1 MEVESLLLFTLHNPE
16 ILKELQILVFKIH
29 NLQNSLAVRWLGPC
43 AFTSGDPGSTP
54 GRESK
59 IPHAT
64 RSGHEKKEGH
74 ILKVLFLKQRW
85 LILGKLIIS

>member
-16 ILKELQILVFKIH
+16 ILKELQILLFKIC

-43 AFTSGDPGSTP
+43 AFTSGDPGSMP
-54 GRESK
+54 GGESK

-64 RSGHEKKEGH
+64 RSGQEKK
-74 ILKVLFLKQRW
+74 KVIF
-85 LILGKLIIS
+85 